1 MTDECG
7 YTVVKCVSNEPKPKY
22 HPMSHALHANLSRF
36 YFIYYFF
43 VGAFV
48 PYWGLYLQSEHFSA
62 ADIGIL
68 MSLFQISRIFA
79 PNLWGWLADHT
90 KQRVKWIQLTAL
102 LGLLGFIAVFWA
114 HGFFWF
120 FFVMAA
126 LSLFT
131 SSTLPLSESLTLA
144 HLATTNGHYSRIR
157 MWGSLGFIV
166 ASVILGFAID
176 VYGIKSLLWF
186 LLAVQIILF
195 ALTFKLPEATIAPH
209 DDDHFSFLDIIKNPT
224 VIALLLG
231 CALMVTAHGVLYN
244 FYSIYLAQHGYS
256 KKVIGLLWSLGVV
269 CEIVVFMLMPK
280 IMARFSLKNIMLVS
294 LGLAVLRFSLIGVA
308 VDNILLLL
316 IAQSLHAATFGSF
329 HAASVEVITQF
340 FNGRHQARGQAIYNS
355 VAYGVGGTIGG
366 LAGGYALQYLGG
378 ETTFLLAAAF
388 PLAGLIVIALGL
400 KLTQTHGRAGMFS

>member
-1 MTDECG
+1 
-7 YTVVKCVSNEPKPKY
+7 
-22 HPMSHALHANLSRF
+22 MSHALHANLSRF
-36 YFIYYFF
+36 YFVYYFF

-90 KQRVKWIQLTAL
+90 GKRVTWIKLTAL
-102 LGLLGFIAVFWA
+102 LGLLGFTAVFWA
-114 HGFFWF
+114 HSFFWL

-186 LLAVQIILF
+186 LLGVQIILF
-195 ALTFKLPEATIAPH
+195 ALTFRLPEATVAPH
-209 DDDHFSFLDIIKNPT
+209 EDDHFSFLDIIKNPT

-256 KKVIGLLWSLGVV
+256 KGSIGLLWSVGVI
-269 CEIVVFMLMPK
+269 CEIVIFMLMPK
-280 IMARFSLKNIMLVS
+280 IMTRFSLKSIMLTS
-294 LGLAVLRFSLIGVA
+294 LVLAVLRFSLIGVA
-308 VDNILLLL
+308 VDNLVLLL

-329 HAASVEVITQF
+329 HAASIEVIAQF
-340 FNGRHQARGQAIYNS
+340 FNGKHQARGQAIYNS

-366 LAGGYALQYLGG
+366 LAGGFALQYLGG
-378 ETTFLLAAAF
+378 EKTFLLAAAF

-400 KLTQTHGRAGMFS
+400 KLTQTHGHAGMFS

>member
-1 MTDECG
+1 M
-7 YTVVKCVSNEPKPKY
+7 
-22 HPMSHALHANLSRF
+22 
-36 YFIYYFF
+36 
-43 VGAFV
+43 

-79 PNLWGWLADHT
+79 PNCWGWLADHT
-90 KQRVKWIQLTAL
+90 KQRVKWIRLTAL
-102 LGLLGFIAVFWA
+102 LGLLGFTAVFWA

-144 HLATTNGHYSRIR
+144 HLATTNGHYSKIR

-176 VYGIKSLLWF
+176 AYGIKSLLWF
-186 LLAVQIILF
+186 LLGVQIILF
-195 ALTFKLPEATIAPH
+195 ALTFKLPEANIQPH
-209 DDDHFSFLDIIKNPT
+209 KDDHFSFLTIIKNPT

-269 CEIVVFMLMPK
+269 CEIFIFMLMPK
-280 IMARFSLKNIMLVS
+280 IMARFSLKNIMLTS
-294 LGLAVLRFSLIGVA
+294 LALAVLRFALIGVA
-308 VDNILLLL
+308 VDNLLLL
-316 IAQSLHAATFGSF
+316 LLAQSLHAATFGSF

-340 FNGRHQARGQAIYNS
+340 FNGRHQAKGQAIYNS

-378 ETTFLLAAAF
+378 ETTFLLAAIF
-388 PLAGLIVIALGL
+388 PLIGFIVIAFGL
-400 KLTQTHGRAGMFS
+400 RLTQTHGRAGMFS

>member
-1 MTDECG
+1 M
-7 YTVVKCVSNEPKPKY
+7 
-22 HPMSHALHANLSRF
+22 
-36 YFIYYFF
+36 
-43 VGAFV
+43 

-62 ADIGIL
+62 ADIGVL

-79 PNLWGWLADHT
+79 PNCWGWLADHT
-90 KQRVKWIQLTAL
+90 SKRVTWIKLTAL
-102 LGLLGFIAVFWA
+102 LGLIGFTAVFWA
-114 HGFFWF
+114 HSFFWF

-144 HLATTNGHYSRIR
+144 HLAATNGHYSRIR

-166 ASVILGFAID
+166 ASVVLGFAID
-176 VYGIKSLLWF
+176 SYGIKSLLWF

-195 ALTFKLPEATIAPH
+195 GLTFKLPEANIEPH
-209 DDDHFSFLDIIKNPT
+209 KDDHFSIWSILKNPT

-244 FYSIYLAQHGYS
+244 FYSIYLVQHGYS
-256 KKVIGLLWSLGVV
+256 KGMIGLLWSLGVM
-269 CEIVVFMLMPK
+269 CEIIVFMLMPK
-280 IMARFSLKNIMLVS
+280 MMTRFSLKNILLVS
-294 LGLAVLRFSLIGVA
+294 LALAVLRFALIGVA
-308 VDNILLLL
+308 VDNLLLLL

-366 LAGGYALQYLGG
+366 LAGGFALQYLGG

-388 PLAGLIVIALGL
+388 PLAGFIVIALGL
-400 KLTQTHGRAGMFS
+400 KLTQTHGRGGVFS